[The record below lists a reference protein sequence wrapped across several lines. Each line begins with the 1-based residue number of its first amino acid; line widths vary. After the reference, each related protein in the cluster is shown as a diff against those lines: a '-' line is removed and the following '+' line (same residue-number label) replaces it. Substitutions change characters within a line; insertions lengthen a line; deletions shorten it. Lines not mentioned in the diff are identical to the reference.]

1 MWEAGPQRGKEEGK
15 VAGSHKGH
23 ESVSCLHCRQ
33 LESSG
38 ISPEPILQCL
48 EAAMLAV
55 GPVIEPGHP
64 WPLGR
69 GGMPGLSPGVT
80 PDTPSCGVPQS
91 VSSANEGGPAA
102 VDTDP
107 SRCMGSALNK
117 EHSPLK

>member
-1 MWEAGPQRGKEEGK
+1 M
-15 VAGSHKGH
+15 
-23 ESVSCLHCRQ
+23 
-33 LESSG
+33 ESSG

-117 EHSPLK
+117 DDNRFDTVTQLSLCRMLSARDLK